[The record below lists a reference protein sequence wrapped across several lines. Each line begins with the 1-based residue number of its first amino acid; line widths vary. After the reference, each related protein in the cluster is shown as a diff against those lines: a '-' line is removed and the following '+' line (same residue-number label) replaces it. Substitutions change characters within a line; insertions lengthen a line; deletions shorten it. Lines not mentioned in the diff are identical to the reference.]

1 MKRGLK
7 PKKSTGRQTLVSK
20 VSYVKRNWQLYVFF
34 LLPALLLTI
43 IFKYVPMGGVL
54 IAFEDYN
61 VIDGVFGSKWVG
73 LEYFRRFLAS
83 PDFMNYLVNTLKLS
97 IYGLLWGFPVP
108 ILLAL
113 MLNEVT
119 NAKFKRAIQTVSYLP
134 HFISTVVVCGMVMN
148 FLSLDGIINQIIAAF
163 GFDKIQFMVLPEW
176 FRTIFTA
183 SGIWQTCGW
192 TSIIY
197 LSALTSVDQE
207 ILEAAMID
215 GANRFQRIKSVTL
228 PSIAPTISI
237 MLIMQ
242 IGRLMSLG
250 YEKIILLYN
259 GSTYETADVISTYV
273 YRRGILSADFSYST
287 AVGLF
292 QSVIGVILLVTSNQI
307 SKKLSDS
314 SLW

>member
-1 MKRGLK
+1 MKKGSAKAVPAGKRTAAEKL
-7 PKKSTGRQTLVSK
+7 Q
-20 VSYVKRNWQLYVFF
+20 YVKKNWQLYVFF

-215 GANRFQRIKSVTL
+215 GCNPLQTYFRVVFPILKPTAITVAILNVMWIWNDFLLPLLMVNSSNETKTLVLSAYTFVGQFNTQWHYAMAAMVLAVL
-228 PSIAPTISI
+228 PSI
-237 MLIMQ
+237 
-242 IGRLMSLG
+242 
-250 YEKIILLYN
+250 IIFIFLQKYIVE
-259 GSTYETADVISTYV
+259 GVVAGAD
-273 YRRGILSADFSYST
+273 RG
-287 AVGLF
+287 
-292 QSVIGVILLVTSNQI
+292 
-307 SKKLSDS
+307 
-314 SLW
+314 